1 MPNNPVFDEIIADLP
16 VISNPSWTLNTNQ
29 GPSNSFKCIQR
40 QGANNLATTVRLHD
54 SQDKKPST
62 NQRRHHRQVVKTR
75 MIKIQAQITKL
86 TDRKP
91 SLPNQI
97 AFFSDQTLS
106 NPTFGGSYE
115 EDTIQLA
122 SQLFERP
129 LLLNA
134 VLYRELYSSLL
145 PGVVRRV
152 PESGDLGLLCGYEFL
167 SEEDKLRF
175 LRIWQVLSPRRFFGD
190 IVYNAPFSFPL
201 FNRVTQGTF
210 LKRVLPFLD
219 ELEPA
224 LTPLTT
230 REYIQLLESFMMNFA
245 SPLNEQELRVLHLLQ
260 ENPTATLQ
268 QLHDLSDLSIGS
280 LSKYITNFREKLL
293 FSRFYRIDVPR
304 IRINHVAVLAYPA
317 PGARVD
323 RYLEQCPYLR
333 KIHRFGGAGAPYLLS
348 YLLPRLRLRRLQEWL
363 QELVGLGHLLRY
375 RYYPLS
381 GVFNGY
387 NLRSYLAHNDSVPIA
402 ERFRWVAW
410 IRYLRDILIRE
421 GYGEV
426 LAQPYVYEYS
436 NPNIEPVELDA
447 LDYRLLP
454 YLTPENTAENLAQ
467 QLGESVHTIRR
478 RTKDLFNQKVVFER
492 PDLSMFHLGLN
503 ETIFIILEGTED
515 TVRNFLAGCQEAPM
529 YGGSVFKY
537 PTFGCIVAF
546 GLPTGLALKVG
557 RELERLF
564 LEQDEF
570 DAAVFYGNGS
580 QDFMVYPV
588 LRRCHFNLELNTWEW
603 HREYFPT
610 AFDHV
615 EQQHRELQGSKSM
628 TFTR

>member
-1 MPNNPVFDEIIADLP
+1 
-16 VISNPSWTLNTNQ
+16 
-29 GPSNSFKCIQR
+29 
-40 QGANNLATTVRLHD
+40 LATTARPHNP
-54 SQDKKPST
+54 QEKKPST
-62 NQRRHHRQVVKTR
+62 NQRRHHRQLVKNRLKT
-75 MIKIQAQITKL
+75 IQVHITEL
-86 TDRKP
+86 TDRTPPLP
-91 SLPNQI
+91 SQI
-97 AFFSDQTLS
+97 DFYSDQTLAD
-106 NPTFGGSYE
+106 PTFGGIFSD
-115 EDTIQLA
+115 DTLRLA

-129 LLLNA
+129 LLLDA
-134 VLYRELYSSLL
+134 VLYRELYSTLL
-145 PGVVRRV
+145 PPVVRGV
-152 PESGDLGLLCGYEFL
+152 PETGDLGLLCGYLFL
-167 SEEDKLRF
+167 SDKDKTRF
-175 LRIWQVLSPRRFFGD
+175 LRIWQVVSPRRFYGD
-190 IVYNAPFSFPL
+190 IVYNAPFAFPL

-210 LKRVLPFLD
+210 LQRILPFLD
-219 ELEPA
+219 ELEPSI
-224 LTPLTT
+224 TPLTT
-230 REYIQLLESFMMNFA
+230 REYIQLIETFMMNYA
-245 SPLNEQELRVLHLLQ
+245 SPLNEQELRVLHLIQ
-260 ENPTATLQ
+260 ENSTATLQ
-268 QLHDLSDLSIGS
+268 QLHDLSGFSVGS
-280 LSKYITNFREKLL
+280 LSKYIANFREKLL

-348 YLLPRLRLRRLQEWL
+348 YLLPRLRMRRLQEWL

-387 NLRSYLAHNDSVPIA
+387 NLRSYLAHDESVPVA

-426 LAQPYVYEYS
+426 LAQPHVYEYS
-436 NPNIEPVELDA
+436 NPHTEPATLDE

-454 YLTPENTAENLAQ
+454 YLTPDITADNLAQ

-478 RTKDLFNQKVVFER
+478 RTKELFNQKIIFER
-492 PDLSMFHLGLN
+492 PDFSMFHLGLN

-515 TVRNFLAGCQEAPM
+515 TVQNFLTGCREAPM
-529 YGGSVFKY
+529 FGGSIFRH
-537 PTFGCIVAF
+537 PTPGCIVAF

-564 LEQDEF
+564 IEQDEF

-588 LRRCHFNLELNTWEW
+588 LRRCQFNVELNSWEW

-615 EQQHRELQGSKSM
+615 DRQHRELQGSNNSI
-628 TFTR
+628 FTR

>member
-1 MPNNPVFDEIIADLP
+1 MHPNDPKE
-16 VISNPSWTLNTNQ
+16 
-29 GPSNSFKCIQR
+29 
-40 QGANNLATTVRLHD
+40 
-54 SQDKKPST
+54 KKLST
-62 NQRRHHRQVVKTR
+62 NQRRHYRQLVKSRLKT
-75 MIKIQAQITKL
+75 IQAQITKL
-86 TDRKP
+86 TNRKP
-91 SLPNQI
+91 PLPNQI
-97 AFFSDQTLS
+97 SFFSDQNLS
-106 NPTFGGSYE
+106 DPTFGGTYAQESLQLA
-115 EDTIQLA
+115 IQL
-122 SQLFERP
+122 FDRP
-129 LLLNA
+129 LLLDA

-145 PGVVRRV
+145 PRVVRQV
-152 PESGDLGLLCGYEFL
+152 PESGDLGLLCGYQFL
-167 SEEDKLRF
+167 PEEEKTRF
-175 LRIWQVLSPRRFFGD
+175 LRVWQVVSPRRFFGD

-201 FNRVTQGTF
+201 FNRVTEGAF
-210 LKRVLPFLD
+210 LQRILPFLD

-230 REYIQLLESFMMNFA
+230 REYIQLLETFMMNYA
-245 SPLNEQELRVLHLLQ
+245 SPLNEQELRVLHLIQ

-268 QLHDLSDLSIGS
+268 QLHDLSSLSISS
-280 LSKYITNFREKLL
+280 LSNYIANFREKLL
-293 FSRFYRIDVPR
+293 FARFYRIDTPR
-304 IRINHVAVLAYPA
+304 IRINHIAVLAYPA

-363 QELVGLGHLLRY
+363 QELVSLGHLLRY

-387 NLRSYLAHNDSVPIA
+387 NLRSYLAHNESVPIA

-410 IRYLRDILIRE
+410 IRYLRDIHIRE
-421 GYGEV
+421 GYGEI

-436 NPNIEPVELDA
+436 NPHIEPIDLAA

-454 YLTPENTAENLAQ
+454 YLAPDITAENLAQ
-467 QLGESVHTIRR
+467 QLGESVHTVRR
-478 RTKDLFNQKVVFER
+478 RTKELFNQQVVFER

-503 ETIFIILEGTED
+503 ETIFIILEGTEE
-515 TVRNFLAGCQEAPM
+515 TVRNFLAGCREAPM
-529 YGGSVFKY
+529 YGGSVFQH
-537 PTFGCIVAF
+537 PTPGCIVAF

-570 DAAVFYGNGS
+570 DAAMFYGNGS

-588 LRRCHFNLELNTWEW
+588 LRRCQFNLELNSWEW

-615 EQQHRELQGSKSM
+615 EHQQHDLQGFNGMS
-628 TFTR
+628 FTR

>member
-1 MPNNPVFDEIIADLP
+1 M
-16 VISNPSWTLNTNQ
+16 
-29 GPSNSFKCIQR
+29 
-40 QGANNLATTVRLHD
+40 ATTAH
-54 SQDKKPST
+54 SHNPQEKKPST
-62 NQRRHHRQVVKTR
+62 NQRRHYRQLVKSR
-75 MIKIQAQITKL
+75 LKIIQAQITKL
-86 TDRKP
+86 TNRQP
-91 SLPNQI
+91 TLPNQI
-97 AFFSDQTLS
+97 TFYSDQNLS
-106 NPTFGGSYE
+106 DSTFGGTYAE
-115 EDTIQLA
+115 ETLHLA
-122 SQLFERP
+122 TQLFDRP
-129 LLLNA
+129 LILEA
-134 VLYRELYSSLL
+134 VIYRELYSSLL
-145 PGVVRRV
+145 PGIVRQV
-152 PESGDLGLLCGYEFL
+152 PESGDLGLLCGYQFF
-167 SEEDKLRF
+167 SEEEKMRF
-175 LRIWQVLSPRRFFGD
+175 LRVWEVASPRRFFGD

-201 FNRVTQGTF
+201 FNRVTEGTF
-210 LKRVLPFLD
+210 LQRILPFLD

-230 REYIQLLESFMMNFA
+230 REYIQLLETFMMNYA
-245 SPLNEQELRVLHLLQ
+245 SPLNEQELRVLHLIQ

-268 QLHDLSDLSIGS
+268 QLHELSELSIGS
-280 LSKYITNFREKLL
+280 LSNYIANFREKLL
-293 FSRFYRIDVPR
+293 FSRFYRIDTPR
-304 IRINHVAVLAYPA
+304 IRINHIAVLAYPA

-363 QELVGLGHLLRY
+363 QELVGLGHLLRF

-387 NLRSYLAHNDSVPIA
+387 NLRSYLAHNESVPIA

-426 LAQPYVYEYS
+426 LAQPFVYEYS
-436 NPNIEPVELDA
+436 NPHIEPVDLDA

-454 YLTPENTAENLAQ
+454 YLTPDIAAENLAQ

-478 RTKDLFNQKVVFER
+478 RTKALFTQQVVFER

-503 ETIFIILEGTED
+503 ETIFIILEGTEE
-515 TVRNFLAGCQEAPM
+515 TVRNFLAGCREAPM
-529 YGGSVFKY
+529 YGGSVFQH
-537 PTFGCIVAF
+537 PTPGCIVAF

-557 RELERLF
+557 RELECLF

-570 DAAVFYGNGS
+570 DAALFYGNGS

-588 LRRCHFNLELNTWEW
+588 LRRCQFNLELNSWEW

-615 EQQHRELQGSKSM
+615 EHQQSELQGSKSM
-628 TFTR
+628 TFTH